1 MDSYFELKEKGL
13 RKVLTLNS
21 IKCLECNTVL
31 ESKHQHHFVTCGCKN
46 QTFND
51 GGLIYN
57 RVGAVDLDKVE
68 NLSKYVYMTE
78 QEYEDMLE
86 RKRIKDEDGTP
97 FKLEK
102 SPPTIKLLSGC
113 KSKVLTALSKPSPF
127 EPSSNVLK
135 AASNFPCCALM
146 KVLERKETKN
156 SG

>member
-1 MDSYFELKEKGL
+1 MSDYWELKEKGL

-46 QTFND
+46 QTFSD

-68 NLSKYVYMTE
+68 NLSKYIVMTE

-86 RKRIKDEDGTP
+86 KKRIKDEEILQKKIDAGLMVNVGNDTNP
-97 FKLEK
+97 HWVSKEVWDIVTKVSSKYYLEVDK
-102 SPPTIKLLSGC
+102 RGK
-113 KSKVLTALSKPSPF
+113 K
-127 EPSSNVLK
+127 
-135 AASNFPCCALM
+135 
-146 KVLERKETKN
+146 
-156 SG
+156 